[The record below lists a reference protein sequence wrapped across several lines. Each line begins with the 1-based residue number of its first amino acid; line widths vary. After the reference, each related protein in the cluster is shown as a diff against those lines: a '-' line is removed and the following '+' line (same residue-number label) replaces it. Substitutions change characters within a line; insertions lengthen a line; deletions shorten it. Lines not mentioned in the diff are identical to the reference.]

1 MIHLILLVKSFEL
14 MGVLRDNYLLMKGVN
29 VMDEKVIFEKV
40 KESVVEALGV
50 DEEEVTPNAVLFDDL
65 GAESLDLL
73 DIVFRLEKEFGIK
86 IPRGGIQADALS
98 AEGENLKEEDLVVDG
113 VLTPL
118 GIEKLKKAMPEVD
131 PSRITEGFRA
141 DDIPTIFTVQ
151 TFVNITKKL
160 VEEKE

>member
-1 MIHLILLVKSFEL
+1 ME
-14 MGVLRDNYLLMKGVN
+14 
-29 VMDEKVIFEKV
+29 EKEIYEKV

-50 DEEEVTPNAVLFDDL
+50 DEEEVTPTAVLFDDL

-86 IPRGGIQADALS
+86 IPRGGIQADTMS
-98 AEGENLKEEDLVVDG
+98 AEGENLKEEDLMVDG

-118 GIEKLKKAMPEVD
+118 GIQKLKEAMSEVD

-141 DDIPTIFTVQ
+141 DDIPTLFTVQ
-151 TFVNITKKL
+151 TFVNIVKKL
-160 VEEKE
+160 LEDK

>member
-1 MIHLILLVKSFEL
+1 
-14 MGVLRDNYLLMKGVN
+14 
-29 VMDEKVIFEKV
+29 MDEKIIYEKV

-50 DEEEVTPNAVLFDDL
+50 DEEEVTPDAVLFDDL

-98 AEGENLKEEDLVVDG
+98 AEGENLKEEDLMVDG

-118 GIEKLKKAMPEVD
+118 GIEKLKKSMPEVD
-131 PSRITEGFRA
+131 PSRISEGFRS
-141 DDIPTIFTVQ
+141 DDIPTLFTVQ

-160 VEEKE
+160 VEEKERVQ

>member
-1 MIHLILLVKSFEL
+1 
-14 MGVLRDNYLLMKGVN
+14 
-29 VMDEKVIFEKV
+29 MDEKVIYEKV

-50 DEEEVTPNAVLFDDL
+50 DDDEVTPDALLFDDL

-73 DIVFRLEKEFGIK
+73 DIVFRLEKEFSIK

-118 GIEKLKKAMPEVD
+118 GIEKLKVAMPEVD
-131 PSRITEGFRA
+131 PSRITEGFRV
-141 DDIPTIFTVQ
+141 DDIATLFTVQ

-160 VEEKE
+160 LEEKGTA

>member
-1 MIHLILLVKSFEL
+1 
-14 MGVLRDNYLLMKGVN
+14 
-29 VMDEKVIFEKV
+29 MDEKVIYEKV

-50 DEEEVTPNAVLFDDL
+50 DDDEVTPDAVLFDDL

-73 DIVFRLEKEFGIK
+73 DIVFRLEKEFSIK

-118 GIEKLKKAMPEVD
+118 GIEKLKVAMPEVD
-131 PSRITEGFRA
+131 HSRITEGFRV
-141 DDIPTIFTVQ
+141 DDIATLFTVQ

-160 VEEKE
+160 LEEKGTA

>member
-1 MIHLILLVKSFEL
+1 
-14 MGVLRDNYLLMKGVN
+14 
-29 VMDEKVIFEKV
+29 MDEKVIYEKV

-50 DEEEVTPNAVLFDDL
+50 DDDEVTPNAVLFDDL

-86 IPRGGIQADALS
+86 IPRGGIQADALAS
-98 AEGENLKEEDLVVDG
+98 EGEELKDEDLVVDG

-118 GIEKLKKAMPEVD
+118 GIEKMKESMPEID

-141 DDIPTIFTVQ
+141 DDIATLFTVQ

-160 VEEKE
+160 LEEKGTA

>member
-1 MIHLILLVKSFEL
+1 
-14 MGVLRDNYLLMKGVN
+14 
-29 VMDEKVIFEKV
+29 MDEKVIYEKV
-40 KESVVEALGV
+40 KESVIEALGV
-50 DEEEVTPNAVLFDDL
+50 DEEEVIPHAVLFDDL

-86 IPRGGIQADALS
+86 IPRGGIQAEALS

-118 GIEKLKKAMPEVD
+118 GIEKLKEVMPEVD
-131 PSRITEGFRA
+131 PARITEGFRA
-141 DDIPTIFTVQ
+141 DDIPTLFTVQ

-160 VEEKE
+160 VEDKEKTG

>member
-1 MIHLILLVKSFEL
+1 
-14 MGVLRDNYLLMKGVN
+14 
-29 VMDEKVIFEKV
+29 MDENTILEKV

-50 DEEEVTPNAVLFDDL
+50 DEEEVKPDSVLFDDL

-86 IPRGGIQADALS
+86 IPRGGIQGDALS

-118 GIEKLKKAMPEVD
+118 GIRKLKQSMPEVD
-131 PSRITEGFRA
+131 PARITDGFRA
-141 DDIPTIFTVQ
+141 DDIPTLFTVQ
-151 TFVNITKKL
+151 TSVNIVKKL
-160 VEEKE
+160 LAEKA

>member
-1 MIHLILLVKSFEL
+1 
-14 MGVLRDNYLLMKGVN
+14 
-29 VMDEKVIFEKV
+29 MDERAIYEKV
-40 KESVVEALGV
+40 KASVVEALGV

-98 AEGENLKEEDLVVDG
+98 AEGENLKEEDLMVDG
-113 VLTPL
+113 VLTAL
-118 GIEKLKKAMPEVD
+118 GISKLKQAMPEVD
-131 PSRITEGFRA
+131 PARITDGFRA
-141 DDIPTIFTVQ
+141 DDIPTLFTVQ

-160 VEEKE
+160 LEEKGKA

>member
-1 MIHLILLVKSFEL
+1 
-14 MGVLRDNYLLMKGVN
+14 MGVLRDNNLFGKGVN
-29 VMDEKVIFEKV
+29 AMDEKVIFEKV

-50 DEEEVTPNAVLFDDL
+50 DEEEVTANALLFDDL

-98 AEGENLKEEDLVVDG
+98 DEGENLKEEDLVVDG
-113 VLTPL
+113 ILTPL
-118 GIEKLKKAMPEVD
+118 GIEKIKSSMPEVD

-141 DDIPTIFTVQ
+141 DDIPTLFTVQ
-151 TFVNITKKL
+151 TFVNISKNL
-160 VEEKE
+160 LEEKEKTG

>member
-1 MIHLILLVKSFEL
+1 
-14 MGVLRDNYLLMKGVN
+14 
-29 VMDEKVIFEKV
+29 MDEKVIYEKV

-50 DEEEVTPNAVLFDDL
+50 DEEEVSPHAVLFDDL

-86 IPRGGIQADALS
+86 IPRGGIQAEALS

-118 GIEKLKKAMPEVD
+118 GIEKLKKVMPEVD
-131 PSRITEGFRA
+131 PARITEGFRA
-141 DDIPTIFTVQ
+141 DDIPTLFTVQ

-160 VEEKE
+160 VEEKEKAG

>member
-1 MIHLILLVKSFEL
+1 
-14 MGVLRDNYLLMKGVN
+14 MG
-29 VMDEKVIFEKV
+29 VMDEKLIYEKV
-40 KESVVEALGV
+40 KESVIEALGV
-50 DEEEVTPNAVLFDDL
+50 DEEEVKPNALLFDDL

-98 AEGENLKEEDLVVDG
+98 AEGENLKDEDLVIDG

-118 GIEKLKKAMPEVD
+118 GIEKLKEGMPEID
-131 PSRITEGFRA
+131 PSRLTEGFRA
-141 DDIPTIFTVQ
+141 DDIATLFTVQ

-160 VEEKE
+160 VEDKEKVG

>member
-1 MIHLILLVKSFEL
+1 
-14 MGVLRDNYLLMKGVN
+14 
-29 VMDEKVIFEKV
+29 MDEKVIYEKV

-98 AEGENLKEEDLVVDG
+98 AEGESLKEEDLVVEG

-118 GIEKLKKAMPEVD
+118 GIEKLKQAMPEVN

-141 DDIPTIFTVQ
+141 DDIPTLFTVQ

-160 VEEKE
+160 LEDKEKAG

>member
-1 MIHLILLVKSFEL
+1 ME
-14 MGVLRDNYLLMKGVN
+14 
-29 VMDEKVIFEKV
+29 EKEIYEKV

-50 DEEEVTPNAVLFDDL
+50 DEEEVTPTAVLFDDL

-86 IPRGGIQADALS
+86 IPRGGIQADTMS
-98 AEGENLKEEDLVVDG
+98 AEGENLKEEDLMVDG

-118 GIEKLKKAMPEVD
+118 GIQKLKKAMSEVD

-141 DDIPTIFTVQ
+141 DDIPTLFTVQ
-151 TFVNITKKL
+151 TFVNIVKKL
-160 VEEKE
+160 LEDK

>member
-1 MIHLILLVKSFEL
+1 
-14 MGVLRDNYLLMKGVN
+14 
-29 VMDEKVIFEKV
+29 MDEKEIYEKV

-86 IPRGGIQADALS
+86 IPRGGIQADTLS
-98 AEGENLKEEDLVVDG
+98 AEGENLKEEDLMVDG

-118 GIEKLKKAMPEVD
+118 GIQKLKEAMSEVD
-131 PSRITEGFRA
+131 PSRITEGFRT
-141 DDIPTIFTVQ
+141 DDIPTLFTVQ
-151 TFVNITKKL
+151 TFVNIVKKL
-160 VEEKE
+160 LEDR

>member
-1 MIHLILLVKSFEL
+1 
-14 MGVLRDNYLLMKGVN
+14 
-29 VMDEKVIFEKV
+29 MDEKVIYEKV
-40 KESVVEALGV
+40 KESVVEALGI
-50 DEEEVTPNAVLFDDL
+50 DDDEVTPNALLFDDL

-98 AEGENLKEEDLVVDG
+98 AEGENLTEEDLVIDG

-118 GIEKLKKAMPEVD
+118 GIEKLKKSMPELD
-131 PSRITEGFRA
+131 PARITEGFRA
-141 DDIPTIFTVQ
+141 DDIATLFTVQ

-160 VEEKE
+160 LEEKGTA

>member
-1 MIHLILLVKSFEL
+1 
-14 MGVLRDNYLLMKGVN
+14 
-29 VMDEKVIFEKV
+29 MDEKVIYEKV

-50 DEEEVTPNAVLFDDL
+50 DEEEVTPSAVLFDDL

-86 IPRGGIQADALS
+86 IPRGGIQAEALS
-98 AEGENLKEEDLVVDG
+98 AEGESLKEEDLVVDG

-118 GIEKLKKAMPEVD
+118 GIEKLKMVMPEVD
-131 PSRITEGFRA
+131 PARITEGFRA
-141 DDIPTIFTVQ
+141 DDIPTLFTVQ

-160 VEEKE
+160 VEDKEKAG